1 MTFLA
6 AAISAPAQV
15 SAPREDLAPQL
26 ASDILQD
33 APVALLVD
41 MTTGQTLVSRN
52 DRHRFLPASVTK
64 VMTLYLAFE
73 LIERGKLDPSK
84 PISMRDKTHA
94 EWEGKGSTMFIRQG
108 QEVPL
113 DSILAG
119 IANISAN
126 DASMALAESSGGS
139 VQGWT
144 AMMNDE
150 ARKLGMQDSHFATPN
165 GWPDDGKTFTT
176 ARDLEI
182 LAHALITRH
191 PRKYA
196 EYFGRDGFAFNG
208 VAQAN
213 HDPITRRVRGA
224 DGIKTGYTNEAGH
237 TFLGSAERDGT
248 RLVMVLAG
256 VEDYDDRSTTS
267 RQLIEWGF
275 DGFERVVLFPKGAKI
290 GTASVQDAG
299 VDDVEL
305 VAQQTVK
312 IAIPKGARRDI
323 NLSIRYSGPLR
334 APLSSKTAAARLVVD
349 IDGMTSATFPLAPA
363 KDVAKAGFFERIAN
377 GFASWFA

>member
-150 ARKLGMQDSHFATPN
+150 ARKLGVQA
-165 GWPDDGKTFTT
+165 
-176 ARDLEI
+176 I
-182 LAHALITRH
+182 VTRC
-191 PRKYA
+191 
-196 EYFGRDGFAFNG
+196 D
-208 VAQAN
+208 VT
-213 HDPITRRVRGA
+213 DPENV
-224 DGIKTGYTNEAGH
+224 
-237 TFLGSAERDGT
+237 
-248 RLVMVLAG
+248 
-256 VEDYDDRSTTS
+256 
-267 RQLIEWGF
+267 
-275 DGFERVVLFPKGAKI
+275 
-290 GTASVQDAG
+290 TASVAEG
-299 VDDVEL
+299 IGALGAVLNVGIASVVSALTPPPPAAVVALVEDIR
-305 VAQQTVK
+305 VPVGD
-312 IAIPKGARRDI
+312 GA
-323 NLSIRYSGPLR
+323 PH
-334 APLSSKTAAARLVVD
+334 
-349 IDGMTSATFPLAPA
+349 MH
-363 KDVAKAGFFERIAN
+363 
-377 GFASWFA
+377 